1 MEHVALEARRIFLD
15 AWLGSHLII
24 APASVSPLW
33 PPASLAVLLIWR
45 KMIRPVQIAF
55 RRIDLKYWLDCVNL
69 YLSGHLKNTAC
80 RPIMRSSKSLF
91 GHRLKQVRQ
100 QNQYNKQCLL
110 KLSRSPGELL
120 QHDTILIRQFWA
132 GEFDAAQPG
141 FIELNAIYKNLDDCL
156 AKYA

>member
-1 MEHVALEARRIFLD
+1 MEYVALEARRIFFD

-45 KMIRPVQIAF
+45 KIMQPVQIAF
-55 RRIDLKYWLDCVNL
+55 RRIDLKHWLHCVNL
-69 YLSGHLKNTAC
+69 YSSSHLHNTAC
-80 RPIMRSSKSLF
+80 WPIMRSSKSFF
-91 GHRLKQVRQ
+91 GHRHEQVRQ

-110 KLSRSPGELL
+110 KHFCSHGELL
-120 QHDTILIRQFWA
+120 QHDTILIRQFWT
-132 GEFDAAQPG
+132 GEFDSAPAG